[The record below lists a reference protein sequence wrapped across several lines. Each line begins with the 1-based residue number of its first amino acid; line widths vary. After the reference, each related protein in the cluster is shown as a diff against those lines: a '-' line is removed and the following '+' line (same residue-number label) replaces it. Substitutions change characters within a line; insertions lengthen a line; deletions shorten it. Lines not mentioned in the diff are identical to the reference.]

1 MILKNQTVRKWAKY
15 HFVLVATA
23 ILLFEEFVWF
33 SLLAL
38 MTKIGH
44 LPVFK
49 QIEAWMGGLGKW
61 GSLGL
66 FVLPGAALFPVKI
79 FAMWL
84 MGANHPVLGAAT
96 FVLAKIV
103 GTALFARIY
112 TIAEPKV
119 MQFERLRK
127 WRDAFLRLRKKL
139 HDWLHE
145 QPFYVKTKVLV
156 ARIRE
161 DFRNTREHWAK
172 RRLRA
177 AKIQARRNR
186 DRD

>member
-1 MILKNQTVRKWAKY
+1 MRDNRLRKWAKY
-15 HFVLVATA
+15 PFVLVATA

-33 SLLAL
+33 ALLAF

-49 QIEAWMGGLGKW
+49 QIEAWMGTLGKW
-61 GSLGL
+61 GSLAL
-66 FVLPGAALFPVKI
+66 FALPVAALFPVKI
-79 FAMWL
+79 FALWL
-84 MGANHPVLGAAT
+84 MGAHHPFLGAVT

-112 TIAEPKV
+112 TIAEPKI
-119 MQFERLRK
+119 MRFERLRK

-145 QPFYVKTKVLV
+145 QPFYVNAKAYV
-156 ARIRE
+156 ARVRE
-161 DFRNTREHWAK
+161 DFRNAREHWAK

-177 AKIQARRNR
+177 AKVQARKNR
-186 DRD
+186 ERG

>member
-1 MILKNQTVRKWAKY
+1 MKTNRLHAWAKY
-15 HFVLVATA
+15 PFVLTATA
-23 ILLFEEFVWF
+23 ILLFEEFVWYA
-33 SLLAL
+33 LLAL

-49 QIEAWMGGLGKW
+49 QIEAWMGTLGKW
-61 GSLGL
+61 GSLAL
-66 FVLPGAALFPVKI
+66 FAIPAVSLFPVKI

-84 MGANHPVLGAAT
+84 MGAHHPFLGAAT
-96 FVLAKIV
+96 FILAKVV

-112 TIAEPKV
+112 TVTEPKI

-145 QPFYVKTKVLV
+145 QPFYVKAKAYV
-156 ARIRE
+156 ARVRE
-161 DFRNTREHWAK
+161 NFRNAREHWAK
-172 RRLRA
+172 RRFRA
-177 AKIQARRNR
+177 AMVQARKNR
-186 DRD
+186 GRE

>member
-15 HFVLVATA
+15 PFVLVATA

-33 SLLAL
+33 ALLAF
-38 MTKIGH
+38 MTKIGK
-44 LPVFK
+44 LPVLR
-49 QIEAWMGGLGKW
+49 QIGAWMGTLGKW
-61 GSLGL
+61 GSLAL
-66 FVLPGAALFPVKI
+66 FVLPVAALFPVKI
-79 FAMWL
+79 FALWL
-84 MGANHPVLGAAT
+84 MGAHHPFLGAVT

-112 TIAEPKV
+112 TIAEPKI

-127 WRDAFLRLRKKL
+127 GRDAFLRLRKKL

-145 QPFYVKTKVLV
+145 QPFYVKTKAFA
-156 ARIRE
+156 ARVRE
-161 DFRNTREHWAK
+161 DFRNESEHWAK

-177 AKIQARRNR
+177 ARIQTRKNR
-186 DRD
+186 DRE